1 MFFNEIDIRHG
12 FEADEFL
19 PFFQPLVE
27 LRTGQIAGFEV
38 LARWQHGKLGSIAPD
53 NFIPV
58 VEKCGLIN
66 QLTRKI
72 LEKAFAAAPL
82 LPDSLT
88 LAVNFSP
95 MQLLDFRV
103 PGIVEDTARTAGFSL
118 RRLTVEITESAL
130 LDDLPR
136 VKSVVREFKEM
147 HCRLSLDDFGTGYSS
162 LNHLQAL
169 PFDKLKIDRQF
180 VAAMTQNRESG
191 RIVAAMVGM
200 GQSLGLTTVAEG
212 VENEEQARMLIWH
225 GCDMA
230 QGWLYGRPVPAAE
243 IQRMVS
249 AAPRTLAA
257 LPLETSETD
266 FTLGLDKLPAQRLAR
281 LQAIYDGVPA
291 GLCFLDSSL
300 RYASLNLQLAQINGL
315 PIAAHMGKTVAEILP
330 AVYPR
335 IEPLLRRALQGETV
349 TGIEVRMSGD
359 TAATGQNEAGR
370 LLLYAIHPARD
381 PGGRVAGISC
391 VVMDVTGQDA
401 MAKDLLDKSK
411 RPAKKP

>member
-1 MFFNEIDIRHG
+1 
-12 FEADEFL
+12 
-19 PFFQPLVE
+19 
-27 LRTGQIAGFEV
+27 
-38 LARWQHGKLGSIAPD
+38 
-53 NFIPV
+53 
-58 VEKCGLIN
+58 
-66 QLTRKI
+66 
-72 LEKAFAAAPL
+72 
-82 LPDSLT
+82 
-88 LAVNFSP
+88 
-95 MQLLDFRV
+95 
-103 PGIVEDTARTAGFSL
+103 
-118 RRLTVEITESAL
+118 
-130 LDDLPR
+130 
-136 VKSVVREFKEM
+136 M

-257 LPLETSETD
+257 LPLETSESD

>member
-19 PFFQPLVE
+19 PFFQALVE

-53 NFIPV
+53 NLIPM